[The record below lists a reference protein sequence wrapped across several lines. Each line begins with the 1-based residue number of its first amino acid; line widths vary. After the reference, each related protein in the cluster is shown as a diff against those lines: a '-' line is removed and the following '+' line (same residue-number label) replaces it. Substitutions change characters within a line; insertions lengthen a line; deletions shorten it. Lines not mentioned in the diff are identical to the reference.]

1 MNKRLKTNTIR
12 ENSNEYELLVYNTL
26 KELSIDYSYVE
37 YSIEEKDN
45 IDDLIEVKAIKNL
58 LFKTRNLRKDLF
70 LVILPKDKRFDTKA
84 FRQKYNITKIE
95 LADSK
100 DLLEF
105 MNTASG
111 EVSIIDLLF
120 DKNKKIKLYIDEDVL
135 KEEYF
140 RFHPCNGLVTVRI
153 KTKDLIDKLIPY
165 LEHEL
170 TILEDL

>member
-1 MNKRLKTNTIR
+1 MNKRLKSNTIR
-12 ENSNEYELLVYNTL
+12 DNSNEYELLVYNTL

-58 LFKTRNLRKDLF
+58 LFKTRNLKKDLF
-70 LVILPKDKRFDTKA
+70 LVILPKEKRFDTKA

-95 LADSK
+95 LADSE
-100 DLLEF
+100 DLKEF

-120 DKNKKIKLYIDEDVL
+120 DKNNRIKLFIDSEVL

-140 RFHPCNGLVTVRI
+140 RFHPCNGLVTARI
-153 KTKDLIDKLIPY
+153 KTKDLLDKLIPY
-165 LEHEL
+165 LNHEL
-170 TILEDL
+170 TVLEDL